1 MGMDFEDISEN
12 SGREVNLGLKDLK
25 FAKVRQRNLVG
36 NNGVIIKKKVDI
48 YYIDCI
54 VTGSNYLTSKGP

>member
-12 SGREVNLGLKDLK
+12 SGREVNLGLKYLK
-25 FAKVRQRNLVG
+25 FVKVRQRNLVG
-36 NNGVIIKKKVDI
+36 DNGVIIKKKVDI
-48 YYIDCI
+48 YYIDCN